1 MGLLFNPDQ
10 PGRGEKKRNYKN
22 EKRWGFASPN
32 SISGGIRSVSDQ
44 TEPRRDRAGCA
55 AGAASP
61 GSAAGRAPRG
71 PHGSASSK
79 ACSLSPPQK
88 KPSKRE
94 ILVFGAANG
103 RDILGVV
110 LFSCCLSSSSCLLLL
125 LHFFDL
131 SSLPLPSCLSFG
143 GEMLFPSPPAT
154 CASRCRNPGGSADRP
169 PRGFENQKSS
179 ATPEA
184 KRPNIQLT
192 HSSESTQLA
201 PKSFDVIIYMVAS
214 KRCAKPTGRPVQ
226 RYELFQR

>member
-1 MGLLFNPDQ
+1 MRKDGVLPPQTPSQEEFGAFLIRQSPAGTARGVRQEPLRRARLRGGL
-10 PGRGEKKRNYKN
+10 PGDPT
-22 EKRWGFASPN
+22 AAL
-32 SISGGIRSVSDQ
+32 
-44 TEPRRDRAGCA
+44 RAKL
-55 AGAASP
+55 AASP
-61 GSAAGRAPRG
+61 PQ
-71 PHGSASSK
+71 
-79 ACSLSPPQK
+79 QK
-88 KPSKRE
+88 KPSKHE
-94 ILVFGAANG
+94 FLVFSVANG